1 MNWVS
6 DRIVKIS
13 WGRKLFT
20 LFQTRNLKLL
30 SIKFSKCN
38 ILTWWLLVSFSVSRI
53 LYIVDWFFLET
64 LRRYPFGPFLNRV
77 CKEEYVIKET
87 GLKLEKGTVV
97 LIPLDGIHYDP
108 TYYKDPDKFEPE
120 RFRDGYKNL
129 LNNCVYMP
137 FGLGPRNCIG
147 ERFAMIGAKVG
158 LIHLIRKFKVEKC
171 HLTEERLELN
181 PKSPFTIPIKGLQLR
196 VSKI

>member
-1 MNWVS
+1 M
-6 DRIVKIS
+6 
-13 WGRKLFT
+13 
-20 LFQTRNLKLL
+20 
-30 SIKFSKCN
+30 
-38 ILTWWLLVSFSVSRI
+38 
-53 LYIVDWFFLET
+53 
-64 LRRYPFGPFLNRV
+64 
-77 CKEEYVIKET
+77 
-87 GLKLEKGTVV
+87 EKGTVV

-147 ERFAMIGAKVG
+147 ERFALIGAKVG

-171 HLTEERLELN
+171 HLTEERLELD
-181 PKSPFTIPIKGLQLR
+181 PKSPFLIPIKGLQLR
-196 VSKI
+196 VTKI